1 MSKEIKKKQETKK
14 KKKKEKKKFLSS
26 ENKQYNEN
34 TMILTVIKSYSLVIN
49 KMS

>member
-1 MSKEIKKKQETKK
+1 MSKEIKKKQEIKK

-26 ENKQYNEN
+26 EDKQYNEN

>member
-26 ENKQYNEN
+26 ENKQYNES

-49 KMS
+49 KIS

>member
-1 MSKEIKKKQETKK
+1 MSKEIKKKQEIKK

-26 ENKQYNEN
+26 EDKQYNEN

-49 KMS
+49 KIS